1 MKWNDNSKWN
11 LYAIHRNLATNIT
24 YKMWNEWTNG
34 SIQIKEW
41 IKYAYKMYLK

>member
-1 MKWNDNSKWN
+1 MKRNDNSKWN
-11 LYAIHRNLATNIT
+11 LYAIDRNLATNIT